1 MNIQDRVNLYK
12 KLYTASEAPTAV
24 KKYLDKIITING
36 ELDVLEALRELN
48 TDLSDLYQ
56 VSIPVITVWVTMYRL
71 QERSILLSLI
81 LGVSYI
87 SSDTTYRT

>member
-48 TDLSDLYQ
+48 TDLSDPLS
-56 VSIPVITVWVTMYRL
+56 SINPGYN
-71 QERSILLSLI
+71 SL
-81 LGVSYI
+81 GKG
-87 SSDTTYRT
+87 